1 MTTDINP
8 STDIAIPQ
16 GGTTQALLRLPQVLA
31 LIPVSR
37 SHWWSGVA
45 SGKYPTGI
53 KLSSRVTVWKSGH
66 IHNLIASLK

>member
-1 MTTDINP
+1 MTKKIKP
-8 STDIAIPQ
+8 STDIFIPQ
-16 GGTTQALLRLPQVLA
+16 GDTTQALFRLPQVLA

-37 SHWWSGVA
+37 SHWWAGVA

-66 IHNLIASLK
+66 IHSLIASLK